1 MSREHEPDRTYCE
14 VAQLTAL
21 RAGDESAFLALVD
34 RYHATMVRLA
44 QNYVSSRAIAEEVAQ
59 EAWLGAFRGLAKFE
73 GRSSVRAWLFRIL
86 INHARFQAGREGR
99 SVPFSALRDSDRLE
113 NNPED
118 SEWSFTDSPPCSP
131 ASVAEP
137 QGRWDADALDSLETR
152 EQIRKAI
159 EALPR
164 GQREVIILRDLQE
177 WTSEEVCE
185 ALGVSS
191 VNQRV
196 LLHRARSNLRTA
208 IARHFTGT
216 DRRRLGPASSRQPEV
231 SLLKEAA

>member
-1 MSREHEPDRTYCE
+1 
-14 VAQLTAL
+14 
-21 RAGDESAFLALVD
+21 
-34 RYHATMVRLA
+34 
-44 QNYVSSRAIAEEVAQ
+44 
-59 EAWLGAFRGLAKFE
+59 
-73 GRSSVRAWLFRIL
+73 
-86 INHARFQAGREGR
+86 
-99 SVPFSALRDSDRLE
+99 LRDSDRLE

-196 LLHRARSNLRTA
+196 LLHRARSKLRAA
-208 IARHFTGT
+208 IARHITRT
-216 DRRRLGPASSRQPEV
+216 DRRRLGPASSRRPEM
-231 SLLKEAA
+231 SLLQEAA